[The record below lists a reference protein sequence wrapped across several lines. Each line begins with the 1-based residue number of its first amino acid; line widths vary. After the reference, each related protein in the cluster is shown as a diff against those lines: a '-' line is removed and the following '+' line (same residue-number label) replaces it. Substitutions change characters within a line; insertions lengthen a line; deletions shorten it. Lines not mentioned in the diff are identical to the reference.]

1 MRKILSK
8 VFRLSKN
15 EKDTS
20 KGKQLVG
27 KSVIDQ
33 DGCLVGTVKDVGFIP
48 GKAGLSLSV
57 ENSEGETREISWESI
72 QGAADFIVLKPI
84 VQAQQAAVSAAP
96 VIQQPQPQYMQSPQV
111 AQPVQPVQSA
121 NPAQPLCPSCR
132 SPLTWIPQYKQ
143 WYCYKEQKYPYAK
156 A

>member
-8 VFRLSKN
+8 VFPLSKN

-84 VQAQQAAVSAAP
+84 AQAAVSATP

-111 AQPVQPVQSA
+111 AQPVQQVQSA

>member
-1 MRKILSK
+1 MLQLSK
-8 VFRLSKN
+8 DQ
-15 EKDTS
+15 KDTGKS
-20 KGKQLVG
+20 KQLVG

-33 DGCLVGTVKDVGFIP
+33 DGCLVGTVKDVAFVP
-48 GKAGLSLSV
+48 GKAGLSLNV
-57 ENSEGETREISWESI
+57 ENKDGEIQEIGWESI
-72 QGAADFIVLKPI
+72 QGASDFVVLKP
-84 VQAQQAAVSAAP
+84 VQQNAAQVSATP
-96 VIQQPQPQYMQSPQV
+96 SVQQTQPQSQPQYMQSPQV
-111 AQPVQPVQSA
+111 AQPVQTA